1 MARIAQDPEVRRREI
16 LDAAEKLFEQK
27 GFQRT
32 TISDIAQAMNVAQGM
47 LYYYFKSKEELL
59 GALVHRQV
67 VVVMAETKQ
76 KPDFASGTPQ
86 QKIGMMMSAL
96 LSSACAHDSVLLR
109 ALFDERNAHIRDRV
123 NRQIEES
130 ISECLKEI
138 IEEGVQDG
146 SFQVVDTEAVL
157 NFILKFGEVMIEAM
171 QAKLSRQQVVVRLRL
186 AEQLLETL
194 LGLKPKTMRLTLSL

>member
-146 SFQVVDTEAVL
+146 SFQVVDTDAVL